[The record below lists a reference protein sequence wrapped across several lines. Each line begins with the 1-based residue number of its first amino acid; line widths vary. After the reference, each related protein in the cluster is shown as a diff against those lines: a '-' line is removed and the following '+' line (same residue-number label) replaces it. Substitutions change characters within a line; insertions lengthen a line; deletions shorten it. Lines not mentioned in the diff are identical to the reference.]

1 MLNLASAL
9 LIAQENGAEEP
20 GGIDLVL
27 PAVDELIWGAVSFV
41 IVAWVLTKVALP
53 KIREAIEAREST
65 IQSALERAEGS
76 KAEAQKLLDD
86 YKKQLADAR
95 GEANRLIEDARQQA
109 EQVRKDII
117 AKAEKD
123 AEAVVARAQDEIRV
137 ERNRVMQELQGQVA
151 ELSITLAEKVVGR
164 SIDAASQ
171 KDMVDAYI
179 KEVSGMSTGNGSGG

>member
-1 MLNLASAL
+1 MNGLWL
-9 LIAQENGAEEP
+9 LAQEAEEERS
-20 GGIDLVL
+20 GLELIL
-27 PAVDELIWGAVSFV
+27 PEISELIWGAVAFIIAFAILNKFAFPKLREV
-41 IVAWVLTKVALP
+41 IQ
-53 KIREAIEAREST
+53 AREGT
-65 IQSALERAEGS
+65 IQQSLEQAEGS

-164 SIDAASQ
+164 SIDAAAQ